1 MMRRIGT
8 KVRVCER
15 CLTYKRRIK
24 GCEKDKN
31 MKSKDDC
38 KSTLAIRYLLLIEIS
53 AALQAFIM
61 AKNIKVMFY

>member
-24 GCEKDKN
+24 GCEKEKN
-31 MKSKDDC
+31 MKRRDKAR
-38 KSTLAIRYLLLIEIS
+38 L
-53 AALQAFIM
+53 
-61 AKNIKVMFY
+61 

>member
-1 MMRRIGT
+1 MMIIFLLFVVFAYFILVIGPNGDT
-8 KVRVCER
+8 LFE
-15 CLTYKRRIK
+15 
-24 GCEKDKN
+24 
-31 MKSKDDC
+31 SKDDC